1 MGDSITHMRA
11 KRMRLTMSP
20 PEARLWAR
28 LRARRLEGC
37 KFRRQHPCGPFILD
51 FYCAAARLAVEV
63 DGESHNHPDQI
74 EHDRRRTRWLAAQ
87 GIRVVRIAAVDV
99 RDELD
104 GVLAFILRVVRER
117 TARGS
122 AAPSTPRAESP
133 GRSPSPSPTGR

>member
-1 MGDSITHMRA
+1 
-11 KRMRLTMSP
+11 MSP
-20 PEARLWAR
+20 PEARLWVR

-104 GVLAFILRVVRER
+104 GVLAFIVRVVRER
-117 TARGS
+117 TAHGS

>member
-1 MGDSITHMRA
+1 MGDSITPMRA
-11 KRMRLTMSP
+11 KRMRRPMSP
-20 PEARLWAR
+20 PEARLWVR
-28 LRARRLEGC
+28 VRARRLEGC

-74 EHDRRRTRWLAAQ
+74 SHDRRRTRWLAAQ

-117 TARGS
+117 TAHRS
-122 AAPSTPRAESP
+122 AAPSTPRAKSP
-133 GRSPSPSPTGR
+133 GRSSSPSLTGR